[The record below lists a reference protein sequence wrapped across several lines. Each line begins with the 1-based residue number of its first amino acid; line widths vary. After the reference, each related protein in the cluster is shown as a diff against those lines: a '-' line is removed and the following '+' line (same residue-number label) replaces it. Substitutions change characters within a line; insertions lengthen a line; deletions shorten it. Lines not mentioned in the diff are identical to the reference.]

1 MAEEGKGLALVIL
14 GMVAI
19 ISVAGLVL
27 LFNNAGAT
35 GNYAIAS
42 TFVQF
47 EPKEA
52 CDKIGCPLKGVEGAS
67 GYATQGPLMAICS
80 CAGGDVRTPLVRPF
94 DWRTE
99 FYPQE

>member
-1 MAEEGKGLALVIL
+1 MMAEGKGLTLVIL
-14 GMVAI
+14 GIIAI
-19 ISVAGLVL
+19 IAVVGLVL
-27 LFNNAGAT
+27 LFSKASAT

-42 TFVQF
+42 TFAQY

-52 CDKIGCPLKGVEGAS
+52 CDIVGCPLKGVEGAS